1 MKNSSDSDSKDQDNK
16 NDDNKSKENLNFLK
30 VVKEKLN
37 FPCKFDCDT
46 TLRKI
51 MNYYDKN
58 WGQGI
63 FDDEDEENDGD
74 DDSDK
79 VKYDFSSSTSSSE
92 KKKKKKNIYD
102 SSSSD

>member
-1 MKNSSDSDSKDQDNK
+1 MKNSSDSDSKDEDNK

-63 FDDEDEENDGD
+63 FDYEDEENDGD

-79 VKYDFSSSTSSSE
+79 VKYDFFFFFSYYE
-92 KKKKKKNIYD
+92 KKKKKKIIYD
-102 SSSSD
+102 SYLSD

>member
-1 MKNSSDSDSKDQDNK
+1 MKNSSDSDSKDEDNK

-51 MNYYDKN
+51 MNYLIYYCLIFLQNKKFYD
-58 WGQGI
+58 
-63 FDDEDEENDGD
+63 
-74 DDSDK
+74 
-79 VKYDFSSSTSSSE
+79 
-92 KKKKKKNIYD
+92 
-102 SSSSD
+102 

>member
-1 MKNSSDSDSKDQDNK
+1 MKNSSDSDSKDEDNK

-51 MNYYDKN
+51 MNLYIIVLFSFKIKN
-58 WGQGI
+58 FMIKWEQ
-63 FDDEDEENDGD
+63 
-74 DDSDK
+74 
-79 VKYDFSSSTSSSE
+79 
-92 KKKKKKNIYD
+92 NIIKFIERL
-102 SSSSD
+102 